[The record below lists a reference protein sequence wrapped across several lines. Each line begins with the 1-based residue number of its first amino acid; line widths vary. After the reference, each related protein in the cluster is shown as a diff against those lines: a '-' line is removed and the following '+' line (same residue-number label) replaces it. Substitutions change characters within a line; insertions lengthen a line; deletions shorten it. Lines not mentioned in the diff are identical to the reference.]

1 MAEGKRK
8 AATRLSV
15 DERVRQFREAVRAK
29 YKHRCA
35 ACGLTNAAQK
45 SINGRALSI
54 HRVKPGSAY
63 TVAGCVPLCQ
73 SCHSRSHGQAR
84 RGNMPVGPVVLPA
97 KVAGVTCKID
107 SKVFGL
113 LRGRAAEL
121 GVHERDLAAEWLA
134 ETIRQKCKNR

>member
-54 HRVKPGSAY
+54 HRVKPGSARFLA
-63 TVAGCVPLCQ
+63 TTKT
-73 SCHSRSHGQAR
+73 
-84 RGNMPVGPVVLPA
+84 PA
-97 KVAGVTCKID
+97 MCPAPPPFATCNK
-107 SKVFGL
+107 F
-113 LRGRAAEL
+113 
-121 GVHERDLAAEWLA
+121 
-134 ETIRQKCKNR
+134 